1 MKRKIVSVFSIVSLL
16 VFMFCLTACGNK
28 QNSNDSKTESV
39 TAAENFVA
47 NAELVA
53 TWDAVELE
61 DAYYIFNDDGTGEF
75 VNNGKSS
82 KFAYL
87 PEGENL
93 TIIYPDGN
101 KTKLTYEIQNNTL
114 ALDNEKTGSFEVYLK
129 RGVYGKETLPPE
141 ENEFEEFT
149 TAPFSSIINR

>member
-1 MKRKIVSVFSIVSLL
+1 
-16 VFMFCLTACGNK
+16 MFCLTACGNK

-39 TAAENFVA
+39 TAAENFVV

-87 PEGENL
+87 P
-93 TIIYPDGN
+93 
-101 KTKLTYEIQNNTL
+101 
-114 ALDNEKTGSFEVYLK
+114 
-129 RGVYGKETLPPE
+129 
-141 ENEFEEFT
+141 
-149 TAPFSSIINR
+149 